1 MDQTLISLHSP
12 IDLFSKEY
20 GPIVIAL
27 AWVLAVGGIT
37 AAAII
42 ICGWGHVKSAGIN
55 WSKWSAEIVC
65 R

>member
-1 MDQTLISLHSP
+1 MDQSLITLHSP
-12 IDLFSKEY
+12 TNLSKEY
-20 GPIVIAL
+20 GPLIIAL
-27 AWVLAVGGIT
+27 AWVLAVGGIS

-42 ICGWGHVKSAGIN
+42 VCGWGHVKSAGIN